1 VSPTRVPRV
10 AIGPRSAAF
19 AEAAV
24 SAGGGRLVG
33 LGDSP
38 DALVWISPRHLREL
52 AEAVAGTPTLRW
64 VQLPLAGVERHFD
77 AGVFD
82 TSRVWTC
89 AKGSYAQPVA
99 EHAMALALAGLRRLH
114 ERVVAKT
121 WGEPAGTSLYG
132 ADVAILG
139 GGGIAQ
145 ELLRLMEPYGVNA
158 TVVRRNPEPLDGA
171 SRTVGS
177 GSLVEAVTAATVVFV
192 ALALTD
198 ETRGI
203 VGAEVLKA
211 IGPGGWLVNVA
222 RGAHVDT
229 SALVTALAERTIAG
243 AALDVTDP
251 EPLPDGHPL
260 WSAPN
265 CIITPHTADTQEMVE
280 PLLARRIANNVARFA
295 AGETLEGLVDTQ
307 SGY

>member
-1 VSPTRVPRV
+1 MSPTRVPRV

>member
-1 VSPTRVPRV
+1 MSPTRVPRV

-121 WGEPAGTSLYG
+121 WGEPAGTSLYE

-229 SALVTALAERTIAG
+229 PALVTALAERTIAG

>member
-1 VSPTRVPRV
+1 MSSQPKPRV
-10 AIGPRSAAF
+10 AIGPRSVAF

-24 SAGGGRLVG
+24 EAGGGQLVG
-33 LGDSP
+33 LGDHP
-38 DALVWISPRHLREL
+38 DALVWVSPRHLPEL
-52 AEAVAGTPTLRW
+52 SRVVAETPTLRW
-64 VQLPLAGVERHFD
+64 VQLPLAGVERHFA

-99 EHAMALALAGLRRLH
+99 EHAMALALGGLRRLH

-121 WGEPAGTSLYG
+121 WGEPAGTTLYG

-145 ELLRLMEPYGVNA
+145 ELLRLLEPYGVHS
-158 TVVRRNPEPLDGA
+158 TVVRRSPEPLSKA
-171 SRTVGS
+171 TRTVGQ
-177 GSLVEAVTAATVVFV
+177 GSLIEAVTSATVVFV

-198 ETRGI
+198 DTRSI
-203 VGAEVLKA
+203 VDADVLRA

-229 SALVTALAERTIAG
+229 AALVSALQDGAIAG

-260 WSAPN
+260 WNAPN

-280 PLLARRIANNVARFA
+280 PLLATRIASNVARFA
-295 AGETLEGLVDTQ
+295 AGETLEGLVDPDI
-307 SGY
+307 GY

>member
-1 VSPTRVPRV
+1 MSPTRVPRV

-52 AEAVAGTPTLRW
+52 ADAVAGTPTLRW

>member
-1 VSPTRVPRV
+1 MSSQPKPRV
-10 AIGPRSAAF
+10 AIGPRSVAF

-24 SAGGGRLVG
+24 EAGGGQLVG
-33 LGDSP
+33 VGDHP
-38 DALVWISPRHLREL
+38 DALVWVSPRHLPEL
-52 AEAVAGTPTLRW
+52 SRVVAETPTLRW
-64 VQLPLAGVERHFD
+64 VQLPLAGVERHFA

-121 WGEPAGTSLYG
+121 WGEPAGTTLYG

-145 ELLRLMEPYGVNA
+145 ELLRLLEPYGVHS
-158 TVVRRNPEPLDGA
+158 TVVRRSPEPLSTA
-171 SRTVGS
+171 TRTVGQ
-177 GSLVEAVTAATVVFV
+177 GSLIEAVTSATVVFV

-198 ETRGI
+198 DTRSI
-203 VGAEVLKA
+203 VDADVLRA

-229 SALVTALAERTIAG
+229 AALVSALQDGAIAG

-260 WSAPN
+260 WNAPN

-280 PLLARRIANNVARFA
+280 PLLATRIASNVARFA
-295 AGETLEGLVDTQ
+295 AGETLEGLVDPEI
-307 SGY
+307 GY